1 MQQREY
7 KLDMKFMKVSVK
19 QVIQS
24 GKWETA
30 KGEKGKRERGRGEKK
45 LELTACDEPVVG
57 LAWGRNCRLRR
68 WLRAQI
74 LEIYNLQANVVH
86 LAPY

>member
-1 MQQREY
+1 MRDTGRKKKE
-7 KLDMKFMKVSVK
+7 
-19 QVIQS
+19 
-24 GKWETA
+24 
-30 KGEKGKRERGRGEKK
+30 KREKLGKEEEKKEKK

-74 LEIYNLQANVVH
+74 LEVYDLQANVVH

>member
-1 MQQREY
+1 MENEKRRKERR
-7 KLDMKFMKVSVK
+7 VK
-19 QVIQS
+19 
-24 GKWETA
+24 
-30 KGEKGKRERGRGEKK
+30 ERGGGGKK

-74 LEIYNLQANVVH
+74 LEIYNLQADVVH

>member
-1 MQQREY
+1 MRDTGRKKEEKRE
-7 KLDMKFMKVSVK
+7 KL
-19 QVIQS
+19 
-24 GKWETA
+24 
-30 KGEKGKRERGRGEKK
+30 GEEEEGKRKK

-74 LEIYNLQANVVH
+74 FEVYDLQADVVH